1 MTSLIQLAFA
11 SLLMAGVALWILSY
25 FQTRM
30 FIRAS
35 CELLMSCAVALFWLL
50 LLLHLVLTA
59 FAILPAFTL
68 IELLLVVAI
77 IAILALLLWQAA
89 GPSIVQSLKAQ
100 RRAKVVANVLGILG
114 NSMGANPARAKDG
127 LTALRDFFAGNG
139 WTGLAPDKLAD
150 VAKLLNEALD
160 AEGDD
165 YTATG
170 LYDWLQ
176 ENGHGAITGDFLD
189 KLIERIVAVLENEE
203 LTDEQRRELQRLLER
218 MQELKAID
226 DTAEAGG

>member
-1 MTSLIQLAFA
+1 MPPLIQLAFA

-35 CELLMSCAVALFWLL
+35 CEFLMSCAVALFWLL
-50 LLLHLVLTA
+50 LLLYLLVTT
-59 FAILPAFTL
+59 FVILPAFTL
-68 IELLLVVAI
+68 IELLVVVAI
-77 IAILALLLWQAA
+77 IAILVLLLWQAA
-89 GPSIVQSLKAQ
+89 GPSIVQARKAR
-100 RRAKVVANVLGILG
+100 RRAKAVADVLGILG

-139 WTGLAPDKLAD
+139 WTSLAPDKLAE
-150 VAKLLNEALD
+150 VAKILNAALD

-176 ENGHGAITGDFLD
+176 ENGHGAITDDFLD
-189 KLIERIVAVLENEE
+189 KLIERVVAVLDNEE
-203 LTDEQRRELQRLLER
+203 LTEEQRRELQRLLER
-218 MQELKAID
+218 MQKLKAID
-226 DTAEAGG
+226 DAAEND